1 MIIIFPRAQL
11 WCHLF
16 RQKFHGDVNTNNY
29 TESFNNVLKHHYF
42 ILRNDKSVFSLVQL
56 LLQHVFPD
64 QEREY
69 TELSARQ
76 TKDHRLP
83 RDPLP
88 SFLLNRP
95 KPVVSA
101 CLLSIEKAKAI
112 DISTITEEDSV
123 KGTYSVK
130 SKNGEYLVTIKEG
143 KCTCPYYTL
152 RQIPCKHM
160 FCILQN
166 FNWTWD
172 DFPSSCTECTHMILD
187 RELDMC
193 ISQGDVLAEH
203 QDIPPN
209 DDSIPFA
216 GHSSTSIPP
225 HQTAG
230 SKLFCLQKQLRDELA
245 KCTAAVFMID
255 DIRTLETLKERIH
268 DIHTELVSA
277 VSLSQ
282 TEGLT
287 TMKHLMKEEV
297 VESRKRSRLIT
308 RANQISKK
316 YSKMK
321 RKTRG
326 ECPISTKRARPV
338 QRDDPLQAAAHASV
352 GRPKGK
358 KCDVAKSVTG
368 TYIFHYTYEML

>member
-1 MIIIFPRAQL
+1 M
-11 WCHLF
+11 
-16 RQKFHGDVNTNNY
+16 
-29 TESFNNVLKHHYF
+29 
-42 ILRNDKSVFSLVQL
+42 
-56 LLQHVFPD
+56 
-64 QEREY
+64 
-69 TELSARQ
+69 
-76 TKDHRLP
+76 
-83 RDPLP
+83 
-88 SFLLNRP
+88 
-95 KPVVSA
+95 
-101 CLLSIEKAKAI
+101 
-112 DISTITEEDSV
+112 
-123 KGTYSVK
+123 
-130 SKNGEYLVTIKEG
+130 
-143 KCTCPYYTL
+143 PYYTL

-172 DFPSSCTECTHMILD
+172 DFPSSCTECTHIILD

-203 QDIPPN
+203 LDIPPN
-209 DDSIPFA
+209 DDSIPFV

-230 SKLFCLQKQLRDELA
+230 SKLLCLQKQLRDELA

-255 DIRTLETLKERIH
+255 DIRTLETLKERVH

-277 VSLSQ
+277 VSSQ

-287 TMKHLMKEEV
+287 TMKHLIKEEV
-297 VESRKRSRLIT
+297 AESRKRSKLIT

-321 RKTRG
+321 RKRRG
-326 ECPISTKRARPV
+326 EYPVSTKRARSV
-338 QRDDPLQAAAHASV
+338 QREDPLQAAAHASV